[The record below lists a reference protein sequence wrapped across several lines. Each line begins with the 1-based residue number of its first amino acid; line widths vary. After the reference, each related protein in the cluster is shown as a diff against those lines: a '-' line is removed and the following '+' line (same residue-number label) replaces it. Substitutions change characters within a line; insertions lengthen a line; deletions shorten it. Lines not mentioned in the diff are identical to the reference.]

1 MYTRVVETI
10 SKQGRARELCHA
22 IDEKVLPILRKQAGF
37 VDEVVMVSDTE
48 ANHVLAVSFWKTRRD
63 AERYEREQFD
73 NARKAIQQMFE
84 STPVIRT
91 YDVHTSTAHRFNAE
105 KVEKVA

>member
-48 ANHVLAVSFWKTRRD
+48 ANHVIAVSFWKTRQD

-73 NARKAIQQMFE
+73 KFLAGRREKAASLSTEERDRLFQEFLQWTKARE
-84 STPVIRT
+84 R
-91 YDVHTSTAHRFNAE
+91 R
-105 KVEKVA
+105 

>member
-48 ANHVLAVSFWKTRRD
+48 PNHVIAVSFWKTRQD

-73 NARKAIQQMFE
+73 NAKKAIQQMFE
-84 STPVIRT
+84 STPVIRP

-105 KVEKVA
+105 KVERVA